1 MISFLASE
9 ENTKIP
15 GPQPSDQLISN
26 INFPQDKELAAGD
39 VLSARVIQPKVAL
52 KLASCSCRPEDSP
65 ASAWGWWERD
75 TS

>member
-26 INFPQDKELAAGD
+26 INFPQDKELAGRGCFVRPRNPAEGRAEAGE
-39 VLSARVIQPKVAL
+39 LQLPARGQPGLGLGLVGA
-52 KLASCSCRPEDSP
+52 
-65 ASAWGWWERD
+65 
-75 TS
+75 